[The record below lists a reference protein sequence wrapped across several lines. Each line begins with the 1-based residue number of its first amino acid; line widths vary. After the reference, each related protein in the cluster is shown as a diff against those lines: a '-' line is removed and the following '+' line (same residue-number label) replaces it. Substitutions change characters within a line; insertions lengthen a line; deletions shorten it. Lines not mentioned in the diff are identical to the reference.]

1 MTIETI
7 LASEVTQSL
16 IISVLG
22 IAWGAIQGSKWYQ
35 RIKDRRYYKCLK
47 VVEDSV
53 RDTFYEYV
61 KQLKEANADGK
72 LTEEEKRRAK
82 QYAMRRLETLAAE
95 KGIPVFQQFTVES
108 INRLFDTM
116 VERLKQGILVED
128 MPGVKG
134 DVK

>member
-1 MTIETI
+1 MSIETI

-22 IAWGAIQGSKWYQ
+22 IAWGVIQGTKWFQ

-47 VVEDSV
+47 VIEEAV
-53 RDTFYEYV
+53 RDTFYDYV
-61 KQLKEANADGK
+61 KQVKDANADGK
-72 LTEEEKRRAK
+72 LTDDEKSRAK
-82 QYAMRRLETLAAE
+82 RYAMRRLETLAAE

-108 INRLFDTM
+108 VNRLFDTM
-116 VERLKQGILVED
+116 VQRLQQGILVED

>member
-22 IAWGAIQGSKWYQ
+22 IAWASIQGSQWFQ
-35 RIKDRRYYKCLK
+35 RLKDRRYYKCLK
-47 VVEDSV
+47 VIEKAVQ
-53 RDTFYEYV
+53 DTFYEYV
-61 KQLKEANADGK
+61 KQLKDANADGK
-72 LTEEEKRRAK
+72 LTDDEKSRAK
-82 QYAMRRLETLAAE
+82 RYAMRRLETLAAE
-95 KGIPVFQQFTVES
+95 KGIPVFQEFTVES

-116 VERLKQGILVED
+116 VQRLQQGILVED